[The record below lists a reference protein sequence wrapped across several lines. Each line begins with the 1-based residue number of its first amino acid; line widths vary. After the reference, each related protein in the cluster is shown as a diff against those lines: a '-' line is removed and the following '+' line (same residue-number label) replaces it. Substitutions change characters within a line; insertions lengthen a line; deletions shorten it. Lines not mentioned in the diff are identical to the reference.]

1 MNDAVA
7 HVLAQRRELDSGFWS
22 GTFVSSLM
30 HSALAAALVL
40 GLGSRAATSI
50 SGLPVRPLPLGE
62 IIGIPTPSQGS
73 AAARPEI
80 GLRPT
85 STAPSRRV
93 APLPSSMHAP
103 SQTVPISAGQGA
115 NTAASAAGAAAA
127 VIVGDP
133 HGASSPHAW
142 YLAGVQAKVWA
153 TWVSQVR
160 PAFVSPVEVQ
170 FTILEDG
177 SVEGPRVVTPSGN
190 YLLDLAATRAI
201 VSAAPFGPLP
211 KDIPTRPFAIRAH
224 FTPDR

>member
-1 MNDAVA
+1 
-7 HVLAQRRELDSGFWS
+7 
-22 GTFVSSLM
+22 
-30 HSALAAALVL
+30 
-40 GLGSRAATSI
+40 
-50 SGLPVRPLPLGE
+50 
-62 IIGIPTPSQGS
+62 
-73 AAARPEI
+73 
-80 GLRPT
+80 
-85 STAPSRRV
+85 
-93 APLPSSMHAP
+93 
-103 SQTVPISAGQGA
+103 
-115 NTAASAAGAAAA
+115 
-127 VIVGDP
+127 
-133 HGASSPHAW
+133 
-142 YLAGVQAKVWA
+142 LAGVQAKVWA